1 MLKTEHYWSSLQAM
15 KTNNV
20 GRISQFEFV
29 CFVYGMHRREEK
41 QQTFSTTRESPQKDN
56 EEKEKRSSSLRNSLL
71 TGRSIPGSNMQ
82 YVHQI
87 ATISEKNSIIVP
99 AVPVDILK
107 SAQAKYESALSSL
120 SLGEGGVTTTTM
132 TTMTTMT
139 TKKTQIPSSSS
150 SFSSSSHQQRP
161 ALFVGKIMTAE
172 ESQLYNLVSTSIGY
186 IPRPL
191 IPVQR
196 DLDGRLVTSSMST
209 SSSTNN
215 IALTSDLARLL
226 HPFIPRCY
234 GTHTHMGRT
243 YTVLSDVCGEHEHPC
258 ICNIRLCGE
267 TGQDGGISAR
277 GMSVVGY
284 RKYSAKSAEY
294 QVLDWREET
303 RKRQQLESM
312 MEEFYA
318 PSESE
323 LGLGMVLPQIERLQS
338 LRDKLIRIIARADVV
353 LGAEIDVLLTYD
365 GEDRDVGGNVWMTD
379 FDGFHVIQRGVVGD
393 GAEVVKAAAAA
404 EAADQK
410 NEMLLENLN
419 ELIDV
424 LKSIEIKLRKRAHSL
439 LLNRITTCSNSYAC
453 RVLFELLD
461 RNRKGAINYLDL
473 LKRFSNDRLVTKT
486 YMLIRKRWPLSKGK
500 SEFSPKFLMSS
511 FLKITS
517 KAEGKKRS
525 RGTLGGRSES
535 PKNDV
540 KMFTQEDFYEFM
552 FAKE

>member
-1 MLKTEHYWSSLQAM
+1 MFKTEDYWSSLQAM

-20 GRISQFEFV
+20 GHISQFEFV
-29 CFVYGMHRREEK
+29 CFVYGMHCRREEK
-41 QQTFSTTRESPQKDN
+41 KQTFSTTRESPQKNN
-56 EEKEKRSSSLRNSLL
+56 EEKEKRSSSLRSSLL

-87 ATISEKNSIIVP
+87 ATISERNSIIVP
-99 AVPVDILK
+99 TVPVDILEL
-107 SAQAKYESALSSL
+107 AQAKYESALSSL
-120 SLGEGGVTTTTM
+120 SLGEDGVTTT
-132 TTMTTMT
+132 
-139 TKKTQIPSSSS
+139 KTQIPSSSS

-186 IPRPL
+186 IPHPL

-209 SSSTNN
+209 TSSTNNN

-267 TGQDGGISAR
+267 TGQDGGISTG

-294 QVLDWREET
+294 QVLDWREKT
-303 RKRQQLESM
+303 RKKQQLESM

-318 PSESE
+318 PPESE
-323 LGLGMVLPQIERLQS
+323 LGLGMVFPQIERLQS

-353 LGAEIDVLLTYD
+353 LGAEVDVLLTYD
-365 GEDRDVGGNVWMTD
+365 GEDRDVGGNVWMAD
-379 FDGFHVIQRGVVGD
+379 FDGFHVIQRGGIGG
-393 GAEVVKAAAAA
+393 GAEVVKAA
-404 EAADQK
+404 EAADQN
-410 NEMLLENLN
+410 NEMLLQNLN

-473 LKRFSNDRLVTKT
+473 LKRFSNDLLVTKT

-511 FLKITS
+511 FLKIMS

-540 KMFTQEDFYEFM
+540 KMFTQEDLYEFM
-552 FAKE
+552 FAK